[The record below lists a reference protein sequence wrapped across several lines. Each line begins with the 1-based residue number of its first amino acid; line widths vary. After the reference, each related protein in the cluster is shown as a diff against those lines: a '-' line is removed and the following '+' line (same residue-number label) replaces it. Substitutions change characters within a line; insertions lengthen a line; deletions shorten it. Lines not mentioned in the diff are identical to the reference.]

1 MTNLPIIVCFV
12 LGIGL
17 LIVEALMPG
26 FGIAGFSGI
35 VLEVVALVLTWQ
47 QHGTMATL
55 GMLLIV
61 LSVLAIAISTSLH
74 SLTKGKLSKSS
85 IVNSHTESTDAGY
98 RSAETHK
105 QVLENPDLISRT
117 VLSKGLDAGTAYE
130 ILSIDIA
137 DVDVGRNIGA
147 QLMMDQAES
156 DRRVAQ
162 AKAEERRAMAVAHEQ
177 EMKAAVQEMRAKVV
191 EAEAE
196 VPKAMAAALRE
207 GKLGVMDYYQMQNTI
222 ADTSMR
228 DSIAKASAPQSTPTH
243 SLEKK

>member
-1 MTNLPIIVCFV
+1 MIDFIMTNLPIIVCFV

-35 VLEVVALVLTWQ
+35 ALEVVALVLTWQ

-98 RSAETHK
+98 RSAE
-105 QVLENPDLISRT
+105 
-117 VLSKGLDAGTAYE
+117 
-130 ILSIDIA
+130 
-137 DVDVGRNIGA
+137 
-147 QLMMDQAES
+147 
-156 DRRVAQ
+156 
-162 AKAEERRAMAVAHEQ
+162 
-177 EMKAAVQEMRAKVV
+177 
-191 EAEAE
+191 
-196 VPKAMAAALRE
+196 
-207 GKLGVMDYYQMQNTI
+207 
-222 ADTSMR
+222 
-228 DSIAKASAPQSTPTH
+228 
-243 SLEKK
+243 

>member
-35 VLEVVALVLTWQ
+35 ALEVVALVLTWQ

-98 RSAETHK
+98 RSAEDM
-105 QVLENPDLISRT
+105 QVFLGREGTATTALRPTGLGEFDGIRLNVVSEGDFIENGTKIRVTQIEGSRIVVKKVERQRSFRGRKRSGGGSCGT
-117 VLSKGLDAGTAYE
+117 WEGAKRNEAADKHSVGAADAGWHGAG
-130 ILSIDIA
+130 
-137 DVDVGRNIGA
+137 GRNAGRGA
-147 QLMMDQAES
+147 RRLVRAERGR
-156 DRRVAQ
+156 DDG
-162 AKAEERRAMAVAHEQ
+162 
-177 EMKAAVQEMRAKVV
+177 
-191 EAEAE
+191 
-196 VPKAMAAALRE
+196 VP
-207 GKLGVMDYYQMQNTI
+207 D
-222 ADTSMR
+222 
-228 DSIAKASAPQSTPTH
+228 APGGRH
-243 SLEKK
+243 VLL